1 MRKDLAYKMLGTN
14 VQLFCNLIQNAAYR
28 NNKSTEIMKNLV
40 FIIGLLFAVS
50 LTAQDYVPIKRN
62 HLNKLLLENDDS
74 FILSCGFVPDGY
86 NDEGEKLYFR
96 EVKEDSVYDDLIV
109 CGKDTVY
116 LFASYKSRRRMTG
129 LFKNTITSQSVKE
142 DLFWYGWNRNVSTD
156 VYKEEDGSKTKI
168 QTYETPKTLIEHQI
182 LRFDSQDDYI
192 FSFTVFLK

>member
-1 MRKDLAYKMLGTN
+1 
-14 VQLFCNLIQNAAYR
+14 
-28 NNKSTEIMKNLV
+28 
-40 FIIGLLFAVS
+40 
-50 LTAQDYVPIKRN
+50 
-62 HLNKLLLENDDS
+62 
-74 FILSCGFVPDGY
+74 
-86 NDEGEKLYFR
+86 LYFR